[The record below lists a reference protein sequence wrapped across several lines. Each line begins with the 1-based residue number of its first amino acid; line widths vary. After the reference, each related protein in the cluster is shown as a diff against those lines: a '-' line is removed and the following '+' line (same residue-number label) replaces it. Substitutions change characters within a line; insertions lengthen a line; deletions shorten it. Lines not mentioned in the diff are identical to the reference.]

1 MLADSHHTDC
11 GLDLLCTKTGHWNS
25 PVRLWKCPSL
35 CPVYPLS
42 LVPQLI
48 TAAGRKAMPGTA
60 GIVFS
65 QTLRAE
71 QGTAWLVLLA
81 GSAIGGSDFCFV
93 VRGIELYERMGSCQS
108 KLYEMQSVLRA
119 SGACSQIQ
127 CCHALVKE

>member
-1 MLADSHHTDC
+1 M
-11 GLDLLCTKTGHWNS
+11 
-25 PVRLWKCPSL
+25 
-35 CPVYPLS
+35 CPVYLLS

-108 KLYEMQSVLRA
+108 KVYEMQSVLRA

-127 CCHALVKE
+127 CCHALVKEQLKVSAVVFGSWVLL